1 MEASGWSP
9 LLQNMCS
16 LMTVQLCAVACAY
29 SAAQHMSAGLLYC
42 VALPQMVPKHRA
54 QGLATG
60 GEPAAWRRA
69 GLSDGQ
75 LLCLCGATAVHAA
88 GRRRADKLQVATSR
102 HDVCGPREACAGA
115 AVPLSDRPGA
125 WLATTGGGWAAGAAS
140 AAVPCVVRSRTELR
154 NLVVGVKKPPKI
166 LRSG

>member
-1 MEASGWSP
+1 MALYVKKPATSRRMAESGPERRSAS
-9 LLQNMCS
+9 LLVPRHSCT
-16 LMTVQLCAVACAY
+16 LRVA
-29 SAAQHMSAGLLYC
+29 
-42 VALPQMVPKHRA
+42 
-54 QGLATG
+54 G
-60 GEPAAWRRA
+60 G
-69 GLSDGQ
+69 
-75 LLCLCGATAVHAA
+75 
-88 GRRRADKLQVATSR
+88 RADKLQVATSR